1 MVYRILAET
10 RKPVIAK
17 LREMVGERL
26 TYTFVPRCA
35 YIVDG
40 ITVEKDGTVVT
51 EEGAD
56 MNIIN
61 ALISDGLIAEDGD
74 NSDTDETEETEEAI
88 EENPETDIVSGIIS
102 LPIKGHTGNSL
113 RNLVFTAYARGS
125 LLSKATGGHFG
136 ASQELAEKLKEM
148 EVPAVEAVIEAV
160 RETSGLEGIKLDGEK
175 ISFTGFPPFS
185 EAGEAEV
192 FMQLTEAVNRA
203 AQEQKR
209 IQPKEVSEENEK
221 YAFRTWIVRIG
232 MGGAKYKDARKRLLR
247 DLSGN
252 GAFRTDADREKWN
265 QKMKERKEAGHE
277 VSA

>member
-17 LREMVGERL
+17 LRELVGERL

-35 YIVDG
+35 YVIDG
-40 ITVEKDGTVVT
+40 ITVEKDRTIVT
-51 EEGAD
+51 EEDAD
-56 MNIIN
+56 MDIIN
-61 ALISDGLIAEDGD
+61 ALISDGLIVSDGD
-74 NSDTDETEETEEAI
+74 SADTEETDEAEETI
-88 EENPETDIVSGIIS
+88 EDPETDIISGSIS

-136 ASQELAEKLKEM
+136 ASQELVEKLKEM
-148 EVPAVEAVIEAV
+148 ETPAVEAVIEAV
-160 RETSGLEGIKLDGEK
+160 RETSGLDGIELDREK
-175 ISFTGFPPFS
+175 VSFTGFPPFS
-185 EAGEAEV
+185 ETGEAEV
-192 FMQLTEAVNRA
+192 FMQLVEVINRV

-221 YAFRTWIVRIG
+221 YAFRTWMVRIG
-232 MGGAKYKDARKRLLR
+232 MGGAKFKEARKRLLR

-265 QKMKERKEAGHE
+265 QKMKARKEAGHE